1 MVIMM
6 LERRLL
12 MLLTV
17 AMTLTSVAT
26 DTTYD
31 TYDAYD
37 TYDTYDA
44 YDAYDIYDDKQFSCF
59 ETTIVNV
66 S

>member
-44 YDAYDIYDDKQFSCF
+44 YDIYDDKQFSCF